1 MEKTKRVSLGV
12 QKKKYK
18 IKPSRRNKRTLLN
31 NVVDY
36 LKSDSYMFAPL
47 INSPPP
53 KINFPAATGLELKEP
68 IKGKKERLPKK
79 IVDYLKSDSYMYASC
94 SDPQPISSPSKG
106 SIRYVKRVSM
116 EISKRTLTMEDNQP
130 MVKSANMM
138 AEDQFFKGNILET
151 CNSDS
156 QTLAHKELA
165 KNVVYPNCRSSS
177 VSGMLDSQLRKLLVD

>member
-53 KINFPAATGLELKEP
+53 KINFPAATGMRFFKLTFVYLEVGLWSASLKCFLFLFSGLELKEP

-106 SIRYVKRVSM
+106 TI
-116 EISKRTLTMEDNQP
+116 
-130 MVKSANMM
+130 
-138 AEDQFFKGNILET
+138 F
-151 CNSDS
+151 
-156 QTLAHKELA
+156 
-165 KNVVYPNCRSSS
+165 
-177 VSGMLDSQLRKLLVD
+177 